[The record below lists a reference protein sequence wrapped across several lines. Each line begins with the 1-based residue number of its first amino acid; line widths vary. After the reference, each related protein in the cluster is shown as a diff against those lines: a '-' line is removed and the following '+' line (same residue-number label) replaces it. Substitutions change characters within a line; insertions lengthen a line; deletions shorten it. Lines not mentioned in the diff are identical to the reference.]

1 MKPSAELYQ
10 EVWSIRLVTVEP
22 RGGRDLSC
30 HSRSS
35 KESWTQLDCP
45 LEVSYAQ
52 APIWSS
58 LNFQRPCGTQTTL
71 TNMTVFLNRFLLFRL
86 TKNLLSSQSVLQ
98 LKFHIKLDLICY
110 LLTTITHTHT
120 HTHTH
125 TQRRNAFCLERLCP
139 EDLNCFLSHV
149 YRAQICICLICICRR
164 DGQDSDP

>member
-1 MKPSAELYQ
+1 MKPSTELYQ

-22 RGGRDLSC
+22 RGGRDLNC

-71 TNMTVFLNRFLLFRL
+71 TNMTLFLNRFLLFRL

-110 LLTTITHTHT
+110 LLTIITHTHT
-120 HTHTH
+120 HTHT
-125 TQRRNAFCLERLCP
+125 QIAQK
-139 EDLNCFLSHV
+139 CFLFRETV
-149 YRAQICICLICICRR
+149 PRRPELFFVPCLQST
-164 DGQDSDP
+164 DLYLLDLYLQEGWTGL